1 MSPQTDGR
9 AAIRRARPL
18 AVEFGIVTA
27 VLIGLSLWQRLVS
40 GVLASVGSPP
50 GNVLVGGFVS
60 GGLLLLGTLLFTGAY
75 ATSRGIDLGLTVP
88 TIADLPAVALAVLVP
103 STLVALTKLVGV
115 VTGVPYNALT
125 KTAVA
130 ADPPLLPVAFIAGL
144 GLLVGVPGLVAV
156 CQVLVQES
164 IDRVVDG
171 DAAVVLTTLAT
182 GFVMVSTAGGLTTVP
197 DRGKLAGVAVFVLLL
212 GVALAADTRCN
223 RDWVRWLATA
233 PVVAFAPLVVLSGI
247 AGVDSVAGCLFAATQ
262 LATLGVAAYT
272 YDRTDSLYLP
282 ALAYA
287 SLLLSN
293 RIVIVGFEAGMRSW

>member
-1 MSPQTDGR
+1 MSLRTDGR

-18 AVEFGIVTA
+18 AIEFGIVTA
-27 VLIGLSLWQRLVS
+27 VLIGLHLWQRLVS
-40 GVLASVGSPP
+40 GVLASVGSLPA
-50 GNVLVGGFVS
+50 NVLVSGFVS
-60 GGLLLLGTLLFTGAY
+60 GGFLLLGTLLFTVAY
-75 ATSRGIDLGLTVP
+75 ATGRGIDPGLTVP

-115 VTGVPYNALT
+115 VTSVPYNTLT

-130 ADPPLLPVAFIAGL
+130 VDPPLLPVALIAGL
-144 GLLVGVPGLVAV
+144 SLLVGVPALVAV

-164 IDRVVDG
+164 VDRVVDG

-197 DRGKLAGVAVFVLLL
+197 DRGKLAGAVVFVLLL
-212 GVALAADTRCN
+212 GVALAADARCN
-223 RDWVRWLATA
+223 RDWVRWLATT
-233 PVVAFAPLVVLSGI
+233 PVVAFVTLVVLSGI

-262 LATLGVAAYT
+262 LATLGVAAHT
-272 YDRTDSLYLP
+272 YDRTDSLCVP

-287 SLLLSN
+287 SLLLTN
-293 RIVIVGFEAGMRSW
+293 RTVIVGFEAGMQSW